1 MAAVTYDDAN
11 TPYDWGLLMY
21 DDGPAAGTIVGT
33 VTVGAST

>member
-1 MAAVTYDDAN
+1 MAAVTYDDRA
-11 TPYDWGLLMY
+11 TPYDYGLLLY